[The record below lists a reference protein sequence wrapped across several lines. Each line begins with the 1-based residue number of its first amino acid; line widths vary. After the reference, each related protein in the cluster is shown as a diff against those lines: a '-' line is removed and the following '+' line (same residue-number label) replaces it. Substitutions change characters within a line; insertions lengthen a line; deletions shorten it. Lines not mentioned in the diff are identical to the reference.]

1 MFLLQETHLRTV
13 LHSTHRC
20 KPHSEQRP
28 RAAQLTHRR
37 VGQLVQ
43 EAISRQ
49 SRQTHAPQRWQSSS
63 LLQAS
68 QENLLQSSNR
78 RVPRNPYS
86 SYARN
91 RRPVGSSCNLHKR
104 KFRNNNTLAYSL
116 KSLSV
121 YKNDPCILVMR
132 NRTHLAQAVLLAP
145 LRVRVVRSLS
155 TVRTAI
161 LRAFLSEDRSESW
174 RCFFP
179 IFLKSIVKLH
189 FLQRVWYHA
198 A

>member
-1 MFLLQETHLRTV
+1 MQNTFLHEPHLVALSTQVAILQMFLLQETHLRTV

-37 VGQLVQ
+37 VGQLGQ
-43 EAISRQ
+43 EAIRPQ
-49 SRQTHAPQRWQSSS
+49 SRQTHALQRWQSSS

-68 QENLLQSSNR
+68 KENLLQSCNR

-91 RRPVGSSCNLHKR
+91 RRTVGSSCNLHKR

-121 YKNDPCILVMR
+121 YKNDPCILNNEVMR
-132 NRTHLAQAVLLAP
+132 NRTHLAQKLSCWLLYGY
-145 LRVRVVRSLS
+145 V
-155 TVRTAI
+155 
-161 LRAFLSEDRSESW
+161 
-174 RCFFP
+174 
-179 IFLKSIVKLH
+179 
-189 FLQRVWYHA
+189 
-198 A
+198 